1 MPENV
6 IVGVPRRVEREGRGG
21 RAEIG
26 ERRVIVGEDHPHP
39 VEVVALL
46 QDLGER
52 GWPVH
57 ITVGPEDAILEVRVP
72 LLVRVGRLVREPGR
86 LAVEL
91 VPSHARHEL
100 PLEASE
106 AARFRALLEES
117 ERDGTVL
124 VVTEDDEHRII
135 DVRRPGPDVLLP
147 RPLPPRRRPEAR
159 GFLTRALDLSWLRDL
174 FEILV
179 WYLFPISYPK
189 ATEVFNA
196 LNTLSCAPLTVPP
209 PCIPFRYPDDG
220 CWGRAH
226 EMCRLMKGMSVPV
239 RKVWIEGWLG
249 PKTRNHPSCEVHWGW
264 HVAPTVRVRRK
275 FWLLL
280 FTATHVID
288 PALFTS
294 PVLQSTWQDVQN
306 DPNSTLT
313 PSGSRIFYL
322 WGSITD
328 DDNSQTEGVL
338 ATYRSLLQARSLSS
352 VGPPPYAHCP

>member
-6 IVGVPRRVEREGRGG
+6 IVGVPRKVQRERRGG
-21 RAEIG
+21 RAQIG
-26 ERRVIVGEDHPHP
+26 DRRVVVGEESRHP

-57 ITVGPEDAILEVRVP
+57 VTVGPDDAILEVRVP

-86 LAVEL
+86 LSVEL

-100 PLEASE
+100 PLETSAATGFSE
-106 AARFRALLEES
+106 LLEQS
-117 ERDGTVL
+117 ERDGNIL

-135 DVRRPGPDVLLP
+135 DVRRPGSDARLP
-147 RPLPPRRRPEAR
+147 RLLPPRQRHEAP

-174 FEILV
+174 IEILV
-179 WYLFPISYPK
+179 WYLFPISSTK

-239 RKVWIEGWLG
+239 RKVWIEGWLA

-264 HVAPTVRVRRK
+264 HVAPIVRVRRK
-275 FWLLL
+275 FWFFL
-280 FTATHVID
+280 FTTTHVID

-294 PVLQSTWQDVQN
+294 PVLQSTWRDVQN

-313 PSGSRIFYL
+313 PSTSRIFYL
-322 WGSITD
+322 WGLITD
-328 DDNSQTEGVL
+328 ADNSQTEAVL
-338 ATYRSLLQARSLSS
+338 ATYRSQLQARSLSS
-352 VGPPPYAHCP
+352 AGPPPYAHCS